1 MPARR
6 LSCCLSLSLCLSP
19 LSASEVVL
27 RDYTL
32 LSNGM
37 SEAEV
42 LYRLGPYDHETIYF
56 DHWRA
61 PVRKTWYYVPE
72 SRSGWITEIVFD
84 AGGHVQ
90 SLERT
95 RPYP

>member
-1 MPARR
+1 MPTILTAHFDEAMFAA
-6 LSCCLSLSLCLSP
+6 LLSP
-19 LSASEVVL
+19 RPVNLTHGRQREYL
-27 RDYTL
+27 Q
-32 LSNGM
+32 
-37 SEAEV
+37 V

-61 PVRKTWYYVPE
+61 PVRKSWYYIPE